1 MRKNK
6 KRAIFD
12 ALLTKALGIDYIK
25 FIISLSE
32 SRKIPKGFPKEYG
45 VKLYNG
51 GIPAKVFEDVPPGL
65 SVEELGRI
73 KKDFESCLSVFRE
86 MTDRA
91 IAGQRPTEKDVKI
104 LEEILLKGRT
114 LKIKSYSEDKLYF
127 YPSVYVSIPTGR
139 ALAFSWVYW
148 VWIKD
153 IKIMRCRA
161 KDCDK
166 IFIPVRSD
174 REYCS
179 NRCAK
184 RVWAQRHGVNPQA
197 RHFKS

>member
-1 MRKNK
+1 MRKDK
-6 KRAIFD
+6 KREIFD
-12 ALLTKALGIDYIK
+12 ALLTKALGIEYIK

-45 VKLYNG
+45 IRLYNE
-51 GIPAKVFEDVPPGL
+51 GIPAKVFEDAPSGV
-65 SVEELGRI
+65 SAEELGEI
-73 KKDFESCLSVFRE
+73 KKYFESCLSVFRE

-91 IAGQRPTEKDVKI
+91 IAGQRPTKEDIKI
-104 LEEILLKGRT
+104 LEKILLKDRK
-114 LKIKSYSEDKLYF
+114 LKIKSYSKEKDYF

-153 IKIMRCRA
+153 IKIRRCKA
-161 KDCDK
+161 KDCNR

-174 REYCS
+174 QGWCS
-179 NRCAK
+179 MRCAK
-184 RVWAQRHGVNPQA
+184 RVWAQRRVI
-197 RHFKS
+197 SLE

>member
-1 MRKNK
+1 MK
-6 KRAIFD
+6 KDKKGAIFD

-25 FIISLSE
+25 FVFSLSD
-32 SRKIPKGFPKEYG
+32 SRKIPKGFPKKYG
-45 VKLYNG
+45 IRLYNK

-65 SVEELGRI
+65 SAEELGTI

-91 IAGQRPTEKDVKI
+91 IAGQKPTKEDIKI
-104 LEEILLKGRT
+104 LEKILLKDRE
-114 LKIKSYSEDKLYF
+114 LKIKSYSKKKLYF
-127 YPSVYVSIPTGR
+127 YPSVSIPTGR

-153 IKIMRCRA
+153 IKIRRCKA

-174 REYCS
+174 QEYCS
-179 NRCAK
+179 KRCAK
-184 RVWAQRHGVNPQA
+184 RVWAQRHILE
-197 RHFKS
+197 R

>member
-1 MRKNK
+1 MKKNNK
-6 KRAIFD
+6 KRRIFD

-25 FIISLSE
+25 FVISLSE
-32 SRKIPKGFPKEYG
+32 GSKIPKGFPKEYG
-45 VKLYNG
+45 VKLYNE
-51 GIPAKVFEDVPPGL
+51 GIPAKVFKEAPPGL
-65 SVEELGRI
+65 FSPEELKQLGI
-73 KKDFESCLSVFRE
+73 DFESSLSVFRE

-91 IAGQRPTEKDVKI
+91 IAGQRPTKEDIEI

-114 LKIKSYSEDKLYF
+114 LKIKSYSKEKMYF

-139 ALAFSWVYW
+139 ALTFSWVYW

-153 IKIMRCRA
+153 IKIRRCKA

-174 REYCS
+174 QKYYS
-179 NRCAK
+179 KRCAK
-184 RVWAQRHGVNPQA
+184 RVWAQRQVL
-197 RHFKS
+197 

>member
-1 MRKNK
+1 MKKDNK
-6 KRAIFD
+6 KRRIFD

-32 SRKIPKGFPKEYG
+32 SRKIPRGFPKEYG
-45 VKLYNG
+45 IKLYNK
-51 GIPAKVFEDVPPGL
+51 GIPAKVFENVPPGL
-65 SVEELGRI
+65 SAEESDKI
-73 KKDFESCLSVFRE
+73 KRGFESCLSVFRE

-91 IAGQRPTEKDVKI
+91 IAGQRPTKEDIKI
-104 LEEILLKGRT
+104 LEKILLEDRE
-114 LKIKSYSEDKLYF
+114 LKIKSYSKKKAYF
-127 YPSVYVSIPTGR
+127 YPSVCMSIPTGR

-153 IKIMRCRA
+153 IKIRRCKA

-174 REYCS
+174 QEYCS
-179 NRCAK
+179 KRCAK
-184 RVWAQRHGVNPQA
+184 RVWAQRNILE
-197 RHFKS
+197 R

>member
-1 MRKNK
+1 MKKNK

-12 ALLTKALGIDYIK
+12 ALLTKALEIDYIK

-32 SRKIPKGFPKEYG
+32 YRKIPRGFPKEYG
-45 VKLYNG
+45 IKLYNE
-51 GIPAKVFEDVPPGL
+51 GIPAKVFEDVPPGI
-65 SVEELGRI
+65 SAEELGGI

-86 MTDRA
+86 MTERA
-91 IAGQRPTEKDVKI
+91 IAGQRPTKEDIRI
-104 LEEILLKGRT
+104 LEEVLLKDRK
-114 LKIKSYSEDKLYF
+114 LKIESYSKEKDYF

-153 IKIMRCRA
+153 IKIWRCKA

-166 IFIPVRSD
+166 IFIPARSD
-174 REYCS
+174 QKYCS
-179 NRCAK
+179 KRCTK
-184 RVWAQRHGVNPQA
+184 RIWAQKNNLDR
-197 RHFKS
+197 

>member
-25 FIISLSE
+25 FVFSLSE
-32 SRKIPKGFPKEYG
+32 SRKIPKGFPKKYG
-45 VKLYNG
+45 VRLYNK
-51 GIPAKVFEDVPPGL
+51 GIPAKVFEEVPPGL
-65 SVEELGRI
+65 SVEELGMI
-73 KKDFESCLSVFRE
+73 KKDFESCLSIFRK

-91 IAGQRPTEKDVKI
+91 IAGQKPTKEDIKI
-104 LEEILLKGRT
+104 LEKILLKDRE
-114 LKIKSYSEDKLYF
+114 LKIKSYSKEKEYF
-127 YPSVYVSIPTGR
+127 YPSIYVSIPTGR

-153 IKIMRCRA
+153 IKIRRCRA
-161 KDCDK
+161 KDCPK

-174 REYCS
+174 QEYCS
-179 NRCAK
+179 KRCAK
-184 RVWAQRHGVNPQA
+184 RVWTQGQVFLGR
-197 RHFKS
+197 